1 MPKSKLSGFSLDQL
15 KAEIRRR
22 IVEIGR
28 LIKQRNE
35 LARLL
40 SEIDTLTGR
49 PGRKVGRKKKPG
61 RKRGRKPGRKAGRK
75 PGRKASKK
83 AVKKTGKRGP
93 RKGVASLGDVM
104 AKVLAGKGGVKVAAV
119 VKMVL
124 AAGYKTKSANFAGQ
138 VSQCLRLDAR
148 FRKVR
153 RGVFALKKS

>member
-15 KAEIRRR
+15 KAEIGRR
-22 IVEIGR
+22 IVEIDR
-28 LIKQRNE
+28 LIKQRNQLE
-35 LARLL
+35 RLL

-49 PGRKVGRKKKPG
+49 PGRKVGRKK
-61 RKRGRKPGRKAGRK
+61 PGRKA
-75 PGRKASKK
+75 AKK
-83 AVKKTGKRGP
+83 AGKAAGKRGP
-93 RKGVASLGDVM
+93 RKGGASLGDVM

-138 VSQCLRLDAR
+138 VSQCLRLDER

>member
-15 KAEIRRR
+15 KAEISRR
-22 IVEIGR
+22 IVEIDR

-35 LARLL
+35 LERLL
-40 SEIDTLTGR
+40 SEINGLTGR

-61 RKRGRKPGRKAGRK
+61 RKPGKKAGRK
-75 PGRKASKK
+75 PGKKASKK
-83 AVKKTGKRGP
+83 AVKKAGKRGP
-93 RKGVASLGDVM
+93 RKGGASLGDIM
-104 AKVLAGKGGVKVAAV
+104 AKVLAGKAGVKVAAV

-124 AAGYKTKSANFAGQ
+124 AAGYKTKSANFGGQ
-138 VSQCLRLDAR
+138 VSQCLRLDKR

>member
-28 LIKQRNE
+28 LIKQRDE
-35 LARLL
+35 LKRLL
-40 SEIDTLTGR
+40 SEIDGLTGR

-61 RKRGRKPGRKAGRK
+61 RKRGRKPGRK

-83 AVKKTGKRGP
+83 AVKKTAGKRGP